1 MRHNVIGSIAG
12 MALGLGVWAASAHA
26 GATWDGLKPD
36 VFGDRVIQ
44 DGRGI
49 IEFSAPKRPM
59 DQSNVP
65 VSVKARLDD
74 GRTIKSVTLIVD
86 ENPSPVAAAF
96 QLGEGRSQVSIATK
110 LRFNSATDVRAVVEA
125 SDGELYMVARHTKF
139 AGGQAACA
147 APPQGDPALIAANT
161 GRMSLAHLGAS
172 KAMTQLRPKAK
183 LTVSHPNHTGMV
195 LNQLTLLYIPL
206 KMVSNIEVRQG
217 DDLVFAMTGSITMS
231 QDPVVDFDYRVNG
244 AERLHVTAKDTDGG
258 EWTKAFPIG
267 QGS

>member
-74 GRTIKSVTLIVD
+74 VRTIKSVTLIVD

-96 QLGEGRSQVSIATK
+96 QLGEGRSQVSIASK
-110 LRFNSATDVRAVVEA
+110 LRFN
-125 SDGELYMVARHTKF
+125 
-139 AGGQAACA
+139 
-147 APPQGDPALIAANT
+147 
-161 GRMSLAHLGAS
+161 
-172 KAMTQLRPKAK
+172 
-183 LTVSHPNHTGMV
+183 
-195 LNQLTLLYIPL
+195 
-206 KMVSNIEVRQG
+206 
-217 DDLVFAMTGSITMS
+217 
-231 QDPVVDFDYRVNG
+231 
-244 AERLHVTAKDTDGG
+244 
-258 EWTKAFPIG
+258 
-267 QGS
+267 